1 MRSLAKPRPFTV
13 IVAVVLCCFVLPACR
28 GDGDSPIATATA
40 TVAVATETASPSA
53 TAAATAT
60 PSIEDQVVEAYL
72 AYWDAYADALLFLD
86 ASRVE
91 EVTAEA
97 ELERVQAEVESL
109 RADGVAARVRVEHD
123 FSVVDLRPD
132 QAVVV
137 DRFVDRSFY
146 VDPATRQPE
155 VSDVPGQ
162 TFQDTF
168 HMRRSEHGWVVVLS
182 ERER

>member
-1 MRSLAKPRPFTV
+1 MRSRSLLGRLGLAA
-13 IVAVVLCCFVLPACR
+13 AVVLGCLVLPACR
-28 GDGDSPIATATA
+28 GDGDSPTPTATATA
-40 TVAVATETASPSA
+40 TVATETGTPSA
-53 TAAATAT
+53 TATAT
-60 PSIEDQVVEAYL
+60 PTSSVEDQVAEAYL
-72 AYWDAYADALLFLD
+72 AYWDAYTDALLFLD
-86 ASRVE
+86 ASLVE

-97 ELERVQAEVESL
+97 ERERVQAEVESL

-168 HMRRSEHGWVVVLS
+168 HMRRLEHGWVVVLS
-182 ERER
+182 ERQR